1 MRILKSLCRFK
12 MCPDVK
18 DSLVVKYLTFV
29 KSCIQKVNLFIRYF
43 SHKFNCLFARAMN
56 SSISFLSVLH
66 NQKIL
71 SMYLFHSRGLV
82 FLRFSISVSTADIR
96 MLAKVTA
103 IFVPIGV
110 PCVWRQFLLLNSNDR
125 VLLKNKFKDSS
136 EDWVGIGVFSPQ
148 KVWYALHTVFIPSS
162 CGIFVHRLA
171 TSKETR
177 KASSGRFLLSMK
189 LTKSVVSLRQDFCD
203 LAMS

>member
-82 FLRFSISVSTADIR
+82 FLRFSISVSTADIK

-136 EDWVGIGVFSPQ
+136 EDWVGIGCFPRRKSGMLCILCLFPLLVGYLCTGQQHLRRLGKRPLGGFS
-148 KVWYALHTVFIPSS
+148 
-162 CGIFVHRLA
+162 
-171 TSKETR
+171 
-177 KASSGRFLLSMK
+177 FL
-189 LTKSVVSLRQDFCD
+189 
-203 LAMS
+203 